1 MERHI
6 PFIIGALW
14 VCALTVLLFYVSRLV
29 RPAAKNLNTQD
40 KNEREIV
47 TLGYR
52 TLIIL
57 VTTIVSGLIFFF
69 PIAVV
74 YKQFMTTHE
83 KWKAFVIVI
92 LFIGIIGLSVWHTK
106 AKNDLNW
113 QERDVS

>member
-14 VCALTVLLFYVSRLV
+14 VCALTVLLFYISKLV
-29 RPAAKNLNTQD
+29 RPAAKVLNIQD
-40 KNEREIV
+40 KKEREIV

-52 TLIIL
+52 TLFVL
-57 VTTIVSGLIFFF
+57 VTTFVSGLIFFF

-74 YKQFMTTHE
+74 YKQFVTTHE
-83 KWKAFVIVI
+83 KWKVFVIAVTF
-92 LFIGIIGLSVWHTK
+92 LGFVGLSVWHTK

-113 QERDVS
+113 QERDLS